1 MAVESGQVRAYQAH
15 EREDDM
21 ALRFGMQGTREGR
34 GGLDAVLRLPQAQD
48 VSFELKSTDGMSFST
63 ARDVGREHLRKWRQ
77 HHWLFGVYRR
87 GLSPRDGAHEFL
99 YAPPWLLEPW
109 IAKQEEYVNLDWDLV
124 RRVPSMIDAKTM
136 AELVGARASYT
147 AGDVGKLLKKQK
159 LETVEADDEGAPH
172 MTGELLQL
180 LKERG
185 GEIPKK
191 MSKRLI
197 EDLADLQLPAMPP
210 AKKPVPAFSP
220 ERMLILV
227 RERCRYLLDRG
238 STRNNPHITLKELR
252 DLVGDDN
259 AFAAESELDGRDW
272 LRERVRSEALLQD
285 SKASATDPATT

>member
-21 ALRFGMQGTREGR
+21 ALRFGMRGTREGR
-34 GGLDAVLRLPQAQD
+34 GGLDAVLRLPHAND
-48 VSFELKSTDGMSFST
+48 VSFELKSTDGTSFST

-87 GLSPRDGAHEFL
+87 GLTPRDGAHEFL

-136 AELVGARASYT
+136 TELVGARDSYT
-147 AGDVGKLLKKQK
+147 AEDVGKLLKKQK
-159 LETVEADDEGAPH
+159 LETVDADDEGAHH

-197 EDLADLQLPAMPP
+197 EDLADLQLPALPP
-210 AKKPVPAFSP
+210 AKKPVPAFST

-238 STRNNPHITLKELR
+238 STRNNPHITRKELR

-259 AFAAESELDGRDW
+259 VFAAESEPDGRDW
-272 LRERVRSEALLQD
+272 LRERVRTEALLQD
-285 SKASATDPATT
+285 SKASATDSATT

>member
-34 GGLDAVLRLPQAQD
+34 GGLDAVLRLPDAID
-48 VSFELKSTDGMSFST
+48 VSFELKSTDGTSFST

-87 GLSPRDGAHEFL
+87 GLTPRDGAHEFL

-109 IAKQEEYVNLDWDLV
+109 IAKQEDYVNLDWDLV

-136 AELVGARASYT
+136 AELVGARDSYT
-147 AGDVGKLLKKQK
+147 AEDVGKLLKKQK
-159 LETVEADDEGAPH
+159 LETVEGDAEGASH
-172 MTGELLQL
+172 MTGELLQV

-197 EDLADLQLPAMPP
+197 QDLADMHLPGVPP
-210 AKKPVPAFSP
+210 AKKAVPAFSP

-252 DLVGDDN
+252 DLVGNDN
-259 AFAAESELDGRDW
+259 VFAAESELDGRDW
-272 LRERVRSEALLQD
+272 LRERVRSEAQLQD
-285 SKASATDPATT
+285 SKASATDPATA

>member
-1 MAVESGQVRAYQAH
+1 MVVESGQVRAYQAH

-34 GGLDAVLRLPQAQD
+34 GGLDAVLRLPHADD
-48 VSFELKSTDGMSFST
+48 VSFELKSTDGTSFST

-87 GLSPRDGAHEFL
+87 GLTPRDGAHEFL

-136 AELVGARASYT
+136 AELVGARDSYT
-147 AGDVGKLLKKQK
+147 AEEVGKLLKKQK
-159 LETVEADDEGAPH
+159 LETVETDDESAPH

-180 LKERG
+180 LKASG
-185 GEIPKK
+185 GAIPKK
-191 MSKRLI
+191 ISKRLI
-197 EDLADLQLPAMPP
+197 EDLADLQLPAVPP
-210 AKKPVPAFSP
+210 AKKSVPAFSP

-259 AFAAESELDGRDW
+259 VFAAESELDGRDW

-285 SKASATDPATT
+285 SKASAIDPATT